1 MARIT
6 IEDCLKVIDNA
17 FDICSLAGRRAKDLA
32 AGAEPLIDCDDKPT
46 VIALREIAAEKIG
59 MDYFEIS
66 NKQKIESQLFGSGIT
81 EEEVVNE
88 LGQKL
93 DEMPSVESL
102 SSSASTEAPDASSEA
117 PLVESLSS
125 SASTEAPD
133 ASSEAPLEIKKVIKN
148 QITRVLTNSIHLV
161 KYILILK
168 KNFRNI

>member
-6 IEDCLKVIDNA
+6 IEDCLKVVDNA
-17 FDICSLAGRRAKDLA
+17 FDICSLASRRAKDLA

-66 NKQKIESQLFGSGIT
+66 NKEKIESQLFGSGIT

-88 LGQKL
+88 LSQKL

-102 SSSASTEAPDASSEA
+102 SSSSTETLNTSGEAEEA
-117 PLVESLSS
+117 PSGVIEDLGKTNES
-125 SASTEAPD
+125 
-133 ASSEAPLEIKKVIKN
+133 PLEIKKVTEDSEEIK
-148 QITRVLTNSIHLV
+148 SE
-161 KYILILK
+161 
-168 KNFRNI
+168 

>member
-32 AGAEPLIDCDDKPT
+32 SGAEPLIDCNDKPT

-66 NKQKIESQLFGSGIT
+66 NKEKIESQLFGSGIT

-88 LGQKL
+88 LSQQL
-93 DEMPSVESL
+93 DETPSPLTAEVVD
-102 SSSASTEAPDASSEA
+102 APSEKEE
-117 PLVESLSS
+117 PLETKEV
-125 SASTEAPD
+125 AI
-133 ASSEAPLEIKKVIKN
+133 EAPLETEEVTEDLKEIK
-148 QITRVLTNSIHLV
+148 SE
-161 KYILILK
+161 
-168 KNFRNI
+168 

>member
-6 IEDCLKVIDNA
+6 IEDCLKVIENA
-17 FDICSLAGRRAKDLA
+17 VDICSLAGRRAKDLA

-66 NKQKIESQLFGSGIT
+66 NKEKIESQLFGSSGIT

-88 LGQKL
+88 LSQKL

-102 SSSASTEAPDASSEA
+102 SSSLTETLEVSDKA
-117 PLVESLSS
+117 PLEVKEGS
-125 SASTEAPD
+125 D
-133 ASSEAPLEIKKVIKN
+133 QVNEAPLEIKKVTEDSDEIK
-148 QITRVLTNSIHLV
+148 SE
-161 KYILILK
+161 
-168 KNFRNI
+168 

>member
-66 NKQKIESQLFGSGIT
+66 NKEKIESQLFGSGIT

-88 LGQKL
+88 LSQKL

-102 SSSASTEAPDASSEA
+102 SSSASTETLDT
-117 PLVESLSS
+117 S
-125 SASTEAPD
+125 SAMDVP
-133 ASSEAPLEIKKVIKN
+133 SEPIEDSGQENEVPLEIKKVEEDSEEIK
-148 QITRVLTNSIHLV
+148 SE
-161 KYILILK
+161 
-168 KNFRNI
+168 

>member
-66 NKQKIESQLFGSGIT
+66 NKEKIESQLFGSGIT

-88 LGQKL
+88 LSQKL

-102 SSSASTEAPDASSEA
+102 SSSASTETLDT
-117 PLVESLSS
+117 S
-125 SASTEAPD
+125 SAMDAP
-133 ASSEAPLEIKKVIKN
+133 SETMEDSGQENEVPLEIKKVEEDSEEIK
-148 QITRVLTNSIHLV
+148 SE
-161 KYILILK
+161 
-168 KNFRNI
+168 